1 MPFTTKP
8 RRQLKSLALKNA
20 VKTYIVQPIL
30 RNYDVASVRALLT
43 REDDFNLWEKRR
55 ELETLLDADK
65 HIVFFVSCITALE
78 QKFSKKRKNDDETQE
93 SDNEQD
99 SEGKI
104 VPGVAFWIAFDWPQY
119 GMAAYENHIRK
130 IFLEA
135 NVNPLDC
142 TAIRGRGMIL
152 LIF

>member
-20 VKTYIVQPIL
+20 VKTYVVQPIL

-43 REDDFNLWEKRR
+43 REDDFNLWEKRP

-78 QKFSKKRKNDDETQE
+78 QNSQR
-93 SDNEQD
+93 NE
-99 SEGKI
+99 K
-104 VPGVAFWIAFDWPQY
+104 
-119 GMAAYENHIRK
+119 
-130 IFLEA
+130 
-135 NVNPLDC
+135 
-142 TAIRGRGMIL
+142 
-152 LIF
+152 

>member
-1 MPFTTKP
+1 M
-8 RRQLKSLALKNA
+8 
-20 VKTYIVQPIL
+20 
-30 RNYDVASVRALLT
+30 
-43 REDDFNLWEKRR
+43 
-55 ELETLLDADK
+55 
-65 HIVFFVSCITALE
+65 TALE
-78 QKFSKKRKNDDETQE
+78 QQLSKKRKYDDETQE
-93 SDNEQD
+93 SDNEQE

-135 NVNPLDC
+135 NVTPLDC

-152 LIF
+152 CVL